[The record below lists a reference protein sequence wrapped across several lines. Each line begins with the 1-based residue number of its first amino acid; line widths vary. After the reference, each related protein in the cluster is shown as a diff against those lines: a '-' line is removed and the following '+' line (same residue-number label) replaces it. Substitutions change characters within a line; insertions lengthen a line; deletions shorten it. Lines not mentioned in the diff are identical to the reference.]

1 MAIYSVHVRRQGLD
15 PDRDMVLIKE
25 GFSWSA
31 MVFTVIWALWN
42 KLWFVAIVIVLVMS
56 ATGVLGHAMH
66 LEPGLTGVIHMAI
79 AIIIGYVAN
88 DLRRARLDRLGF
100 EEVDLVHASSRLNAE
115 SRFFDRH
122 PAIAASFAEGLA

>member
-31 MVFTVIWALWN
+31 MIFTVIWALWN
-42 KLWFVAIVIVLVMS
+42 KLWLNTIVITMLLIS
-56 ATGVLGHAMH
+56 TGVLGHALH
-66 LEPGLTGVIHMAI
+66 LEPEFTGVVHMAI
-79 AIIIGYVAN
+79 AIIFGYMAN

-100 EEVDLVHASSRLNAE
+100 EEVDLVYASSPLNAE